1 MEVKDKLHHARIHLH
16 SEIPTAIAS
25 LFVSA
30 KKSGTSKGSCQRMGE
45 QSKVLENIF
54 NECTEEQQQRF
65 ISNLD
70 DSYLV
75 EELERRGFTITD
87 KKQNSNDTNKI

>member
-1 MEVKDKLHHARIHLH
+1 MEVEVNAVIEDTDILYYIN
-16 SEIPTAIAS
+16 EY
-25 LFVSA
+25 
-30 KKSGTSKGSCQRMGE
+30 E

-54 NECTEEQQQRF
+54 DECTEDSQQRF

-75 EELERRGFTITD
+75 EELERREYTIT
-87 KKQNSNDTNKI
+87 KNE